1 MTQKLQSA
9 YIASTII
16 EKFYDKLRE
25 ISCLQNEDSSEYT
38 TIINK
43 LKKSVIA
50 EDMIY
55 DELSLDEATT
65 AYNKLNENKT
75 SDPVGVRMRY
85 KLSQAIIK
93 KQNTSINIE
102 LSNMISSKI
111 IIDVLKRVTLKIAKL
126 SETAVGEGFIDILL
140 LYNDIYKYS
149 YLTSNSYIE
158 KLALEY
164 EYDILSLPDI
174 HFSDVEKKYG
184 ILFVKESSNIALN
197 YIEGSIR
204 ELLDMRTDD
213 EHLKVYVMILEVSRI
228 EVMLPYLNKES
239 LILLSSYLNNLN
251 ITPDN
256 DMVFKKIK
264 KLLNKRK
271 EELE

>member
-55 DELSLDEATT
+55 DELSLEEATT

-93 KQNTSINIE
+93 KQNTSINIV